1 MSVTDLL
8 IIIGVFLFLYGTMQK
23 REKEASDSRLRN
35 SERLRKANRPAAET
49 APSPVDSGYVQC
61 LYCNKPI
68 EATATKCPH
77 CQTKENAGLIRM
89 ITLIY
94 TLCYIAVIHK
104 TPMLWTLYGYWII
117 VAYFVSV
124 TVVVLLISRFSRK
137 RK

>member
-1 MSVTDLL
+1 MTFTEIT

-23 REKEASDSRLRN
+23 REQEASDSRLRN
-35 SERLRKANRPAAET
+35 IERLKKANRPTAET

-68 EATATKCPH
+68 EATATKCPY
-77 CQTKENAGLIRM
+77 CRTSESAGLIRM

-124 TVVVLLISRFSRK
+124 TVVVLLISRFTK
-137 RK
+137 KK